1 MTIPRFSKTTK
12 GKIKHTAIITLLVL
26 LAVWDHANTTVT
38 AGKNGADSPREGAT
52 ETPTPALFQY
62 KTIALPDSTNQLLGY
77 EFHAWKGDYGLDY
90 SCCAIIK
97 KIDPAKD
104 NYKLYSRAIVADI
117 ISAIGTSD
125 IDVTIY
131 DDYQAYVLAELNSG
145 KQFKLLTRVEE
156 DSINDHTVATYH
168 ARSGG
173 WCDNTHM
180 LSFYTQAGNNYT
192 ENEPYQ

>member
-1 MTIPRFSKTTK
+1 MTNLSPAQKKKNRYRIGIIIWILVMLAIYSRLDIKAVADPVDNIA
-12 GKIKHTAIITLLVL
+12 KI
-26 LAVWDHANTTVT
+26 D
-38 AGKNGADSPREGAT
+38 
-52 ETPTPALFQY
+52 TPTPALFQY

>member
-1 MTIPRFSKTTK
+1 MKTPRLNKTTK
-12 GKIKHTAIITLLVL
+12 GKIKHTAVITLLVL
-26 LAVWDHANTTVT
+26 LAVWDHSNMKVTT
-38 AGKNGADSPREGAT
+38 GKNGTDSPGEAAT
-52 ETPTPALFQY
+52 DTPKPALFQY
-62 KTIALPDSTNQLLGY
+62 KTIAIPDSTNQLLGY
-77 EFHAWKGDYGLDY
+77 EFHAWKGDYGVDY
-90 SCCAIIK
+90 SCFAIIK

-131 DDYQAYVLAELNSG
+131 DDYQAYTLAELNG
-145 KQFKLLTRVEE
+145 GQEFKMLTKIEE
-156 DSINDHTVATYH
+156 DSINDHTVANYH

-192 ENEPYQ
+192 ENEPY